1 MSRVQS
7 LVSY

>member
-7 LVSY
+7 